1 MIISVLFLFMPSSAW
16 AFVPH
21 NYPGIYIHQMGHV
34 FFFLSCLLVIMTII
48 RNQLQREKGWR
59 YLFFSQIGFIVWN
72 LDTFIGHATEYWIE
86 SGQILGTTGGW
97 SYFMRD
103 IIIVG
108 REYVYYFAK
117 LDHLVLVPSMLLFY
131 AGLRE
136 HLHEEETETPLMVVL
151 PLLPLLAVDIAGSFL
166 MIVLSVLC
174 LSTAI
179 KLFRRNR
186 ENALWNYLLWLSVVY
201 VMFALSRAVGHILHH
216 LLTVLEYRHAWE
228 YLEPFSGS
236 LNTFTFVLI
245 GCVSLF
251 FSRVFEF
258 NRELSENRK
267 DIESVNTDLTELNQ
281 DLETLVAERTMSLMA
296 LTVADKVRNPASV
309 IGWNCQRILE
319 RDDISEKVSGN
330 LKDIIDESKKLEK
343 IVKDFEVLL
352 KSKQSL
358 FKYEDINEII
368 RSVFKIVEKESIEKG
383 VVLEFD
389 LESQPL
395 KINTQKNLMKAAIFH
410 LIRNAIDATLPG
422 GRIVITSAADID
434 CVKLSVSDTGS
445 GIPKEDIE
453 RIFAPF
459 FSTKKFRFGMGLPL
473 IKQIVSEHLG
483 TISVE
488 SEEGKG
494 TTFRLSF
501 PARWFEKK

>member
-1 MIISVLFLFMPSSAW
+1 MPSIAW

-21 NYPGIYIHQMGHV
+21 NYQGIYIHQMGHV
-34 FFFLSCLLVIMTII
+34 FFFLSCLLVIVTIL
-48 RNQLQREKGWR
+48 RNRLQGEKGWR
-59 YLFFSQIGFIVWN
+59 YLFLSQIGFVLWN
-72 LDTFIGHATEYWIE
+72 LDTFIGHVTEYWIE

-97 SYFMRD
+97 NYFMRD
-103 IIIVG
+103 IILEG

-136 HLHEEETETPLMVVL
+136 HLHEEEKITPMMAVL
-151 PLLPLLAVDIAGSFL
+151 PLLPLLAVDIGGSFL
-166 MIVLSVLC
+166 MIVLSILC
-174 LSTAI
+174 LSTAV
-179 KLFRRNR
+179 KLYRRNR
-186 ENALWNYLLWLSVVY
+186 ENTLWNYLLWLSVAY
-201 VMFALSRAVGHILHH
+201 VIFALSRAVGHILHH
-216 LLTVLEYRHAWE
+216 ILTVLEYRRAWE
-228 YLEPFSGS
+228 YMEPFSGS

-251 FSRVFEF
+251 FSRVYEF
-258 NRELSENRK
+258 YRELYANRK
-267 DIESVNTDLTELNQ
+267 NIESVNTDLTELNH

-309 IGWNCQRILE
+309 IGWNCRRILE
-319 RDDISEKVSGN
+319 SEGINEKVGGN
-330 LKDIIDESKKLEK
+330 LKDIIDEVKKLEK

-352 KSKQSL
+352 KSKRSL
-358 FKYEDINEII
+358 FKYEDINEIV
-368 RSVFKIVEKESIEKG
+368 RSVSKIVEKDSVEKG

-389 LESQPL
+389 LETQPL

-410 LIRNAIDATLPG
+410 LFRNAIDATPRG
-422 GRIVITSAADID
+422 GRIVIATAAEID

-483 TISVE
+483 NISVE
-488 SEEGKG
+488 SVEGKG

-501 PARWFEKK
+501 PARWFEQK